1 MSESF
6 ALIAG
11 GGTAGHLYP
20 GLAVAEALV
29 SLGKRRNE
37 IHFFT
42 SDREIDNKLLT
53 AAEFSLHAIGGEWI
67 NSQEHLFLNWS
78 SNSFDQINYLR
89 ISICQKI

>member
-6 ALIAG
+6 AVIAG

-29 SLGKRRNE
+29 SLGKERTE
-37 IHFFT
+37 VHFFT

-53 AAEFSLHAIGGEWI
+53 AADFHFTPLEGGGLTRRNLFSLIGAVI
-67 NSQEHLFLNWS
+67 LLIK
-78 SNSFDQINYLR
+78 SNV
-89 ISICQKI
+89 